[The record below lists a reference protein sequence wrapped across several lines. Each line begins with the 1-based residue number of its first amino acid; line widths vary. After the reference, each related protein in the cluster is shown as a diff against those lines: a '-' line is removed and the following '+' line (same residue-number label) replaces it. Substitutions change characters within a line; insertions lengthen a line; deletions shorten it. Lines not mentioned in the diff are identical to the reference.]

1 LRVIKNLFKQIFKIN
16 NLFESFMFISKK
28 DDFLKYFKGK
38 NLLITSHDLVDLD
51 GFISGLAIKFFF
63 ENLFPNQK
71 IYLIFTELSKHT
83 KNYIKN
89 FSQKFPN
96 FNFSYQINRD
106 FSNADVIIIVDSN
119 NLDQIKLFD
128 KSDLDIPF
136 IFIDHHFNLQ
146 KNHSGNVS
154 SLNLIFDNYSSTSE
168 IVLELFDDYN
178 IKIPIAYKYLLISAI
193 LTDSGFLKYGNTG
206 TIKNLNSILQDQLE
220 IQDVIPLLKKEEDIS
235 EKIARIKAL
244 QRVKL
249 IRINDWLIGISRVSS
264 FSASAASLLTK
275 VGFDIGIVVSANKS
289 DYRITT
295 RAKKQ
300 VCLKTGLHLGKI
312 VSEINNV
319 NGGGH
324 DGAASLNGKNDVEK
338 SLNQLID
345 IIKETLI
352 N

>member
-1 LRVIKNLFKQIFKIN
+1 
-16 NLFESFMFISKK
+16 MFISKK
-28 DDFLKYFKGK
+28 DDLLKYLKGK

-51 GFISGLAIKFFF
+51 GFISGLALKFFF
-63 ENLFPNQK
+63 ENLIPNQN
-71 IYLIFTELSKHT
+71 IDLIFSKLSKHT
-83 KNYIKN
+83 KNYLKK
-89 FSQKFPN
+89 FSEKFPD
-96 FNFSYQINRD
+96 FNFSFQINKE
-106 FSNADVIIIVDSN
+106 FSNVDVIIIVDSN
-119 NLDQIKLFD
+119 NLDQIKLFN
-128 KSDLDIPF
+128 KLDLDIPF

-146 KNHSGNVS
+146 KNYSGNVS

-178 IKIPIAYKYLLISAI
+178 IKLPIPYKYLLVSAI

-206 TIKNLNSILQDQLE
+206 TIKNLNHILQDQLE
-220 IQDVIPLLKKEEDIS
+220 IQDVIPLLEREIDIS

-249 IRINDWLIGISRVSS
+249 IRINDWLIGISHLSS
-264 FSASAASLLTK
+264 FSASAASTLTK
-275 VGFDIGIVVSANKS
+275 VGFDIGIVVSEDKS

-312 VSEINNV
+312 INKINNV

-324 DGAASLNGKNDVEK
+324 DGAATFNGKNDVEE

-345 IIKETLI
+345 KIKETLI